1 MVSSNRLITIT
12 ERDIGMKKIKGL
24 LALFLCIIVI
34 VVIIAAPYIKAE
46 YLTAAYGNEFKG
58 LEAQTQML
66 NNSRNHKVLEYSDDA
81 AKVFYVSDTGD
92 LITFVKNADSW
103 ELSEWKTVWSKTGS
117 ASDFMWPYYR

>member
-1 MVSSNRLITIT
+1 
-12 ERDIGMKKIKGL
+12 MKKIKGL

-58 LEAQTQML
+58 LEAQTHML
-66 NNSRNHKVLEYSDDA
+66 NNSRYHKVLEYSDDA